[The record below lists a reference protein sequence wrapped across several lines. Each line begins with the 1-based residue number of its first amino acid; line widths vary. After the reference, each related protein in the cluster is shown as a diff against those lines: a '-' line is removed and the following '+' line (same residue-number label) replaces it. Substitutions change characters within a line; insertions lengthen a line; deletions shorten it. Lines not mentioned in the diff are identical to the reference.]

1 MEIRLKLKPTVYK
14 KTMFGLYKTKEQLE
28 AAMTYDCGGTI
39 YGNHASGAKVTRDRQ
54 HIIAMN
60 FSKFRHKSAIVEK
73 KVRGRGKQ
81 AVNMREVVRE
91 AHWVGY
97 RYLIPIELL
106 TMGNLKVVQHSRH
119 FDIVQA

>member
-1 MEIRLKLKPTVYK
+1 MEIRLKLKPTVYE

-28 AAMTYDCGGTI
+28 AAMTYDC
-39 YGNHASGAKVTRDRQ
+39 SGAIFGTHTSGVKVTRDGH

-81 AVNMREVVRE
+81 AVKKREVVRE

-97 RYLIPIELL
+97 RYLIPYDLL
-106 TMGNLKVVQHSRH
+106 VAGNLKVVQHSRH
-119 FDIVQA
+119 FDIVQL